1 MAVEIKTS
9 EAVLSLRVTGA
20 DQLFGLR
27 SRLEVPMEEV
37 IGARTLAAKEAKS
50 DLWIRT
56 GGLGLPGVATVGHF
70 RGREAK
76 KQWWR
81 VYRASEV
88 LVIDL
93 APKSRFDRLVLQV
106 DRPERTAARIN
117 NARGAE

>member
-1 MAVEIKTS
+1 MAVEIRTSTKT
-9 EAVLSLRVTGA
+9 LSLRVTGA
-20 DQLFGLR
+20 DRVFGLR
-27 SRLEVPMEEV
+27 SRLEVPMGEV
-37 IGARTLAAKEAKS
+37 IGARTLPAQEAKS

-81 VYRASEV
+81 VYRAGEV

-93 APKSRFDRLVLQV
+93 TPESRFDRLVLQV
-106 DRPERTAARIN
+106 DRPDRTAARIN
-117 NARGAE
+117 SASGAG

>member
-9 EAVLSLRVTGA
+9 AKALVLRVTGA
-20 DQLFGLR
+20 DLIFGLR
-27 SRLEVPMEEV
+27 SRLVVPMDE
-37 IGARTLAAKEAKS
+37 ILGARTLPAQEAKS

-81 VYRASEV
+81 VYRAKEV

-93 APKSRFDRLVLQV
+93 APESRFDRLVLQV

-117 NARGAE
+117 NARGAA

>member
-9 EAVLSLRVTGA
+9 ANALILRVTGA
-20 DQLFGLR
+20 DLVFGLR
-27 SRLEVPMEEV
+27 SRLEVPMAQV
-37 IGARTLAAKEAKS
+37 LGARVASAREAKA

-93 APKSRFDRLVLQV
+93 APDSRFDRLVLQV

-117 NARGAE
+117 NARV